1 MTLTVVLWSEG
12 DIILLVEMTGC
23 AVMFLL
29 LIILSCNSI
38 HFLLSFGIQ
47 ILELIEF
54 CEEDEELK
62 DALQIE

>member
-29 LIILSCNSI
+29 LIILSYNSNT
-38 HFLLSFGIQ
+38 FSS
-47 ILELIEF
+47 ELWNSDLRI
-54 CEEDEELK
+54 DRVL
-62 DALQIE
+62 